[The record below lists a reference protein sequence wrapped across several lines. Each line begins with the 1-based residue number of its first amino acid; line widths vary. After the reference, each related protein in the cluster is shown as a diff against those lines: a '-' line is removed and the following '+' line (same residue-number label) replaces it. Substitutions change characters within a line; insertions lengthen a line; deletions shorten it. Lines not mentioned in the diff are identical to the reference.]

1 MFMFV
6 HPLNNPSYPGLPHGY
21 CAVDSGILGHG
32 DQVFMQERICWIGWG
47 FHLYSEYRP
56 GVAGLLKRSRRKISI
71 NMPDDSTLALVNDV
85 ADNGELVVGFT
96 DGSWHGIVEDRTGD
110 ASVGDVVRVEPE
122 SYGSDV
128 YQAVTVVKE
137 GGWDDGNAVAVVEQ
151 VFDDKLIVR
160 TEERKMT
167 VNRPDVDVEE
177 GYTIELTRA
186 NTFRQ
191 VLDTEPVEIGSATE
205 VNVNMPGGDD
215 DESSLFKT
223 ERVGEASFNDVIG
236 LRSAKERLKEA
247 IALPMEKPEKIR
259 EFDLDD
265 RFGILFYG
273 PPGTGKTML
282 AKAAANEWG
291 LSDLFFHIGGPEIVS
306 KYYGESE
313 RQIRDVFD
321 DAEQEATEAGKPAIV
336 FIDELDSIVPR
347 RDRADETE
355 RRIVAQFL
363 SELDGLED
371 RGDIIVIGAT
381 NLIEVIDPAVRR
393 PGRFDEEIEFTLPN
407 TGERVEILQVHSANM
422 PVADDVDF
430 ERIAQQTE
438 GWSGADLKSIV
449 KKAGF
454 IAVKDDRSSVSQE
467 DLMIALERYES
478 QRREKQD
485 QFQDEETQ
493 K

>member
-1 MFMFV
+1 
-6 HPLNNPSYPGLPHGY
+6 
-21 CAVDSGILGHG
+21 
-32 DQVFMQERICWIGWG
+32 
-47 FHLYSEYRP
+47 
-56 GVAGLLKRSRRKISI
+56 
-71 NMPDDSTLALVNDV
+71 MPDEDNLALVNGV
-85 ADNGELVVGFT
+85 ADNGGLIVGFT
-96 DGSWHGIVEDRTGD
+96 DGSWHGVVEDDTAD
-110 ASVGDVVRVEPE
+110 ARVGDVVRVEPR
-122 SYGSDV
+122 SYGSDE
-128 YQAVTVVKE
+128 YRAVAVVKE
-137 GGWDDGNAVAVVEQ
+137 GGWDFGNPVAVVEQ
-151 VFDDKLIVR
+151 VFDDTMMVS
-160 TEERKMT
+160 TEDREMT
-167 VNRPDVDVEE
+167 IDRPNVSIEE
-177 GYTIELTRA
+177 GYTVELTKA

-191 VLDTEPVEIGSATE
+191 VLDKEPVEVGSSTE
-205 VNVNMPGGDD
+205 VNVNLPGDD
-215 DESSLFKT
+215 GEGREPGLFQP
-223 ERVGEASFNDVIG
+223 ERVENVSFDEVVG
-236 LRSAKERLKEA
+236 LLSAKERLKEA
-247 IALPMEKPEKIR
+247 VVLPMEKPDKVD
-259 EFDLDD
+259 EFDLDE

-321 DAEQEATEAGKPAIV
+321 AAEQRAAEAEMPAVV

-347 RDRADETE
+347 RDRADKTE

-393 PGRFDEEIEFTLPN
+393 PGRFDEEIEFTLPERA
-407 TGERVEILQVHSANM
+407 ERVEILKVHSSDM
-422 PVADDVDF
+422 PVGDDVDF

-454 IAVKDDRSSVSQE
+454 LAVKEDRSEVSHE
-467 DLMIALERYES
+467 DLVIALERYDT
-478 QRREKQD
+478 QRREKREQL
-485 QFQDEETQ
+485 QERENPE
-493 K
+493 

>member
-1 MFMFV
+1 M
-6 HPLNNPSYPGLPHGY
+6 LTDY
-21 CAVDSGILGHG
+21 
-32 DQVFMQERICWIGWG
+32 
-47 FHLYSEYRP
+47 
-56 GVAGLLKRSRRKISI
+56 LKSSRRNVSS
-71 NMPDDSTLALVNDV
+71 NMPDDDTLALVNGV
-85 ADNGELVVGFT
+85 ADDEGLLVGFT
-96 DGSWHGIVEDRTGD
+96 DGSWHGIVKDETGD
-110 ASVGDVVRVEPE
+110 ARVGDVVRVEPR
-122 SYGSDV
+122 SYGSDE

-137 GGWDDGNAVAVVEQ
+137 GGWDYGNPVAVVEQ
-151 VFDDKLIVR
+151 VFDDTMMVR
-160 TEERKMT
+160 SEEREMT
-167 VNRPDVDVEE
+167 INRPDVDVDE
-177 GYTIELTRA
+177 GYTVELTRA
-186 NTFRQ
+186 NTFRR
-191 VLDTEPVEIGSATE
+191 VLDTEPVEIGSSTE
-205 VNVNMPGGDD
+205 VNVNMPGE
-215 DESSLFKT
+215 DENRKPGLFQA
-223 ERVGEASFNDVIG
+223 ERVEEVSFDDVIG

-247 IALPMEKPEKIR
+247 VALPMEKPEKIR

-321 DAEQEATEAGKPAIV
+321 AAEQQAAEAEKPAVV
-336 FIDELDSIVPR
+336 FIDELDSIVSR

-393 PGRFDEEIEFTLPN
+393 PGRFDEEIEFTLPDP
-407 TGERVEILQVHSANM
+407 GERVEILRVHSADL
-422 PVADDVDF
+422 PVAEDVDY

-454 IAVKDDRSSVSQE
+454 IAVKEDRSAVGQE

-478 QRREKQD
+478 QRRKKQEH
-485 QFQDEETQ
+485 FQDEEAQ
-493 K
+493 G